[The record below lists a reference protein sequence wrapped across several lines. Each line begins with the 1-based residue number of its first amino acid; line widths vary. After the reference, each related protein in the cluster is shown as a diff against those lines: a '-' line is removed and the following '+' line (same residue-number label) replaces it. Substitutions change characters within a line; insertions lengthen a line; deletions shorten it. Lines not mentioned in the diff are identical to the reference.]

1 MEAIWDLCFQ
11 IMWID
16 FAGREGCG
24 GVPHWVTQTRP
35 DDTLK
40 SVPGVFKEATLRPIL
55 EPFPVS
61 GVGPKVD
68 PCVASVNVQEHTHTG
83 TPTHT
88 NTHTIS
94 DDTPSEKT
102 RGVTYQRGALSEFLD
117 VSIGCNISQENNGLN
132 IIIFNRWWH
141 SEAWVKTRRQKK
153 KES

>member
-1 MEAIWDLCFQ
+1 MFLT
-11 IMWID
+11 
-16 FAGREGCG
+16 GSRRPG
-24 GVPHWVTQTRP
+24 P

-40 SVPGVFKEATLRPIL
+40 SVPGVFKEATLGPIL

-153 KES
+153 KKNLNFGIVCAG